1 MESIRPGRM
10 AVDAIWQRA
19 CVPAIES
26 SQYARQMAIAMHRRI
41 KIQTYS
47 DKMSPGSGDHD
58 AAEGLNGAA
67 MDSSGRESGYEEAV
81 AGTPE
86 DVAVLYLWANLQGAK
101 YRDFS
106 ASRREYRAQVRYRAA
121 QTLRERELRA
131 QAAVEAA
138 VEAAQRAELAA
149 MAAARLQDEDNNR
162 ALRIQLLASA
172 EEAART
178 ASAEREEAAR
188 RAESAAQAGAVM
200 MREERE
206 IADAQASVRR
216 QTLLY
221 AQSEAWLRQLAGPQP
236 RDPKEGPNTAWS
248 AGPAAEFNCGAA
260 HDAEPERAA
269 MERAAMDRGAME
281 RAAMDRGLMDRAYDP
296 VLSEGG
302 KPSGTEVVCADDL
315 GADSVGADAARA
327 DADAGQTGPAWLYSS
342 QTPPPMRL
350 LQANEQVPTGDATAG
365 KFEAPGGETLQD
377 SRERVA
383 SRWFALKGVF
393 KHTGPEL
400 PAMPPAR
407 PVEGRMPLLAV
418 FSLAGGVGKTSLTA
432 TLGRAFASQGEKV
445 LLTDTTSRGLLP
457 YYFGERELRVGE
469 VHTFQPPA
477 GSPGVPLSLVIY
489 DAASMSADE
498 RQQEVLTAEILRIG
512 QGNHRLVLDLSS
524 GSSWLVRR
532 MADLHPTVLVPM
544 TGDMNSVI
552 SLHEVERVFQSIAD
566 RDGRP
571 MLPYY
576 VLNQFDTSLPL
587 HLDVREVLR
596 RKLGE
601 RLLRFVI
608 RRSQAVSE
616 ALAEGMTVVD
626 YAPDAPVSQDY
637 MDVATW
643 LRSVSPPANAEFPGQ
658 QWS

>member
-1 MESIRPGRM
+1 MPP
-10 AVDAIWQRA
+10 V
-19 CVPAIES
+19 
-26 SQYARQMAIAMHRRI
+26 
-41 KIQTYS
+41 
-47 DKMSPGSGDHD
+47 SGDRD
-58 AAEGLNGAA
+58 AAEGLTGAA
-67 MDSSGRESGYEEAV
+67 MDSSGIEARDEETV

-121 QTLRERELRA
+121 QALRERELRA
-131 QAAVEAA
+131 QAEAEAA
-138 VEAAQRAELAA
+138 VEAAQRAEAAA
-149 MAAARLQDEDNNR
+149 MAAARLQDEDNHR
-162 ALRIQLLASA
+162 ALRIQWLASA

-188 RAESAAQAGAVM
+188 RAESAAQAGAVA

-216 QTLLY
+216 QTQLY

-236 RDPKEGPNTAWS
+236 RDPMDGPNTAWS
-248 AGPAAEFNCGAA
+248 AGP
-260 HDAEPERAA
+260 DAEGTAA
-269 MERAAMDRGAME
+269 VGTDAAR
-281 RAAMDRGLMDRAYDP
+281 
-296 VLSEGG
+296 
-302 KPSGTEVVCADDL
+302 
-315 GADSVGADAARA
+315 ADAARA
-327 DADAGQTGPAWLYSS
+327 DAARADPARTDGDDELTGPAWLYGS
-342 QTPPPMRL
+342 QTPPPPL
-350 LQANEQVPTGDATAG
+350 LQPNAQAPTQGAPAG
-365 KFEAPGGETLQD
+365 KVDAPEGETLQD

-393 KHTGPEL
+393 KHSEPEL
-400 PAMPPAR
+400 PAMRQAR

-432 TLGRAFASQGEKV
+432 TLGRALATQGEKV
-445 LLTDTTSRGLLP
+445 VLTDTTSRGLLP

-489 DAASMSADE
+489 DAAGMSADE
-498 RQQEVLTAEILRIG
+498 RQQKALTDEILRNG
-512 QGNHRLVLDLSS
+512 QGNQRLLLDLSS

-532 MADLHPTVLVPM
+532 MVDLHPIVLVPM

-552 SLHEVERVFQSIAD
+552 SLQAVESVFQSIAD

-571 MLPYY
+571 LLPYY

-596 RKLGE
+596 RKLGD
-601 RLLRFVI
+601 RLLRFVV

-626 YAPDAPVSQDY
+626 YAPDAPVSRDY
-637 MDVATW
+637 MDVASW
-643 LRSVSPPANAEFPGQ
+643 LRSVSPPAKAEFPAR
-658 QWS
+658 QWSQR

>member
-1 MESIRPGRM
+1 
-10 AVDAIWQRA
+10 
-19 CVPAIES
+19 
-26 SQYARQMAIAMHRRI
+26 
-41 KIQTYS
+41 
-47 DKMSPGSGDHD
+47 
-58 AAEGLNGAA
+58 
-67 MDSSGRESGYEEAV
+67 
-81 AGTPE
+81 
-86 DVAVLYLWANLQGAK
+86 
-101 YRDFS
+101 
-106 ASRREYRAQVRYRAA
+106 
-121 QTLRERELRA
+121 
-131 QAAVEAA
+131 
-138 VEAAQRAELAA
+138 
-149 MAAARLQDEDNNR
+149 
-162 ALRIQLLASA
+162 
-172 EEAART
+172 
-178 ASAEREEAAR
+178 
-188 RAESAAQAGAVM
+188 

-236 RDPKEGPNTAWS
+236 RDPMEGPNTAWS
-248 AGPAAEFNCGAA
+248 AGPAAEFNCEAT

-269 MERAAMDRGAME
+269 MDR
-281 RAAMDRGLMDRAYDP
+281 RLMDRAYDLE
-296 VLSEGG
+296 LSEDG
-302 KPSGTEVVCADDL
+302 KPSGMEVEGAEAV
-315 GADSVGADAARA
+315 GADSVGPDAARA
-327 DADAGQTGPAWLYSS
+327 DADAGQTGPAWLYGS

-350 LQANEQVPTGDATAG
+350 LQANEQVPTGDAPAG
-365 KFEAPGGETLQD
+365 KFEAPEGETLQD

-469 VHTFQPPA
+469 VHTFHPPA
-477 GSPGVPLSLVIY
+477 GSPGAPLSLVIY

-498 RQQEVLTAEILRIG
+498 RQQEVLTDEILRIG

-532 MADLHPTVLVPM
+532 MVELHPVVLVPM
-544 TGDMNSVI
+544 TGDMNSVT
-552 SLHEVERVFQSIAD
+552 SLHAVERVFQSIAD
-566 RDGRP
+566 REGRP

-643 LRSVSPPANAEFPGQ
+643 LRSVSPPAKAEFRGQ
-658 QWS
+658 QWSQQ

>member
-1 MESIRPGRM
+1 
-10 AVDAIWQRA
+10 
-19 CVPAIES
+19 
-26 SQYARQMAIAMHRRI
+26 
-41 KIQTYS
+41 
-47 DKMSPGSGDHD
+47 
-58 AAEGLNGAA
+58 
-67 MDSSGRESGYEEAV
+67 MDSSGIEARDEETV

-121 QTLRERELRA
+121 QALRERELGA
-131 QAAVEAA
+131 QAEAEAA

-149 MAAARLQDEDNNR
+149 LDAARLQDVGDSR
-162 ALRIQLLASA
+162 ALRMQLLQTVV
-172 EEAART
+172 EAART

-188 RAESAAQAGAVM
+188 RVESAAQAGAVVL
-200 MREERE
+200 REERE

-221 AQSEAWLRQLAGPQP
+221 AQSEAWLRQQAGPQP
-236 RDPKEGPNTAWS
+236 RDPMEGPNTAWS
-248 AGPAAEFNCGAA
+248 AGPAAEFNREAA

-269 MERAAMDRGAME
+269 MDRGAM
-281 RAAMDRGLMDRAYDP
+281 DRRLMDRACDL
-296 VLSEGG
+296 VLSEDG
-302 KPSGTEVVCADDL
+302 KPSGTEVEGTDAVYADAL
-315 GADSVGADAARA
+315 GADSVGAHAARA
-327 DADAGQTGPAWLYSS
+327 DADAGLTGPAWLYGS
-342 QTPPPMRL
+342 QTRPPTRL
-350 LQANEQVPTGDATAG
+350 LQANAQVPRGDAPAG
-365 KFEAPGGETLQD
+365 KVEAPEGDTLQD

-400 PAMPPAR
+400 PAMPLAR
-407 PVEGRMPLLAV
+407 PDEGRMPLLAV

-477 GSPGVPLSLVIY
+477 GSPGVPVSLVIY
-489 DAASMSADE
+489 DAAGMSGDE
-498 RQQEVLTAEILRIG
+498 RRQEVLTDEILRIG
-512 QGNHRLVLDLSS
+512 QGNQRLLLDLSS

-532 MADLHPTVLVPM
+532 MVDLHPIVLVPM

-596 RKLGE
+596 RKLGD
-601 RLLRFVI
+601 RLLRFAI

-626 YAPDAPVSQDY
+626 YAPDAAVSQDY
-637 MDVATW
+637 MDVASW
-643 LRSVSPPANAEFPGQ
+643 LRSVSPPAKAEFPGQ
-658 QWS
+658 QWSQQ

>member
-1 MESIRPGRM
+1 MPLAG
-10 AVDAIWQRA
+10 
-19 CVPAIES
+19 
-26 SQYARQMAIAMHRRI
+26 
-41 KIQTYS
+41 
-47 DKMSPGSGDHD
+47 GDHD

-121 QTLRERELRA
+121 QALRERELRA
-131 QAAVEAA
+131 QAEADAA

-188 RAESAAQAGAVM
+188 RAESAAHAGAVM

-221 AQSEAWLRQLAGPQP
+221 AQSEVWLRQLAGPQP
-236 RDPKEGPNTAWS
+236 RDPMEGPNTAWS
-248 AGPAAEFNCGAA
+248 AGPAAEFNCEAA
-260 HDAEPERAA
+260 HDTEPDRGL
-269 MERAAMDRGAME
+269 MDRGT
-281 RAAMDRGLMDRAYDP
+281 MDRRLMDRAYDP
-296 VLSEGG
+296 ELSEDG
-302 KPSGTEVVCADDL
+302 KPSGTEVEGTDA
-315 GADSVGADAARA
+315 AYADAARV
-327 DADAGQTGPAWLYSS
+327 DANAGQTGPAWLYGS

-350 LQANEQVPTGDATAG
+350 LQANAQVSRGDAPAG
-365 KFEAPGGETLQD
+365 KVEAPGGETLQD

-400 PAMPPAR
+400 PAMSLAK

-432 TLGRAFASQGEKV
+432 TLGRALASQGEKV
-445 LLTDTTSRGLLP
+445 VLTDTTSRGLLP

-477 GSPGVPLSLVIY
+477 GSPGAPLSLVIY

-498 RQQEVLTAEILRIG
+498 RQQEVLTDEILRIG

-532 MADLHPTVLVPM
+532 MAELHPTVLVPM

-552 SLHEVERVFQSIAD
+552 SLQAVESVFQSIAD

-596 RKLGE
+596 RKLGD

-626 YAPDAPVSQDY
+626 YAPDAAVSQDY

-643 LRSVSPPANAEFPGQ
+643 LRSVSPPAKAEFPGQ
-658 QWS
+658 QWSQQ

>member
-1 MESIRPGRM
+1 
-10 AVDAIWQRA
+10 
-19 CVPAIES
+19 
-26 SQYARQMAIAMHRRI
+26 
-41 KIQTYS
+41 
-47 DKMSPGSGDHD
+47 
-58 AAEGLNGAA
+58 
-67 MDSSGRESGYEEAV
+67 MDSSGIEARDEETV

-121 QTLRERELRA
+121 QALRERELRA
-131 QAAVEAA
+131 QSAAEAA
-138 VEAAQRAELAA
+138 VEAAQRAESAA

-162 ALRIQLLASA
+162 ALRIQWLASA
-172 EEAART
+172 EEAAQT

-188 RAESAAQAGAVM
+188 RAESAAYAGAVVL
-200 MREERE
+200 REERE

-221 AQSEAWLRQLAGPQP
+221 AQSEVWLRQLAGPQP
-236 RDPKEGPNTAWS
+236 RDPMEGPNTAWS
-248 AGPAAEFNCGAA
+248 AGPVAEFNREAA

-269 MERAAMDRGAME
+269 MDRGTMDRGT
-281 RAAMDRGLMDRAYDP
+281 MDRGTMDRGTMDRGTMDRACDL
-296 VLSEGG
+296 VLSEDG
-302 KPSGTEVVCADDL
+302 KPSGTEIEGTEVE
-315 GADSVGADAARA
+315 GADSVGAHAARA
-327 DADAGQTGPAWLYSS
+327 DGDAGPTGPAWLYGS
-342 QTPPPMRL
+342 QTSPPTRL
-350 LQANEQVPTGDATAG
+350 LQANAQVPRGDAPAG
-365 KFEAPGGETLQD
+365 KVDTPGGDTLQD

-400 PAMPPAR
+400 PAMPLAR

-432 TLGRAFASQGEKV
+432 TLGRALASQGEKV
-445 LLTDTTSRGLLP
+445 VLTDTTSRGLLP

-477 GSPGVPLSLVIY
+477 GSPGAPLSLVIY

-512 QGNHRLVLDLSS
+512 QGNQRLVLDLSS

-532 MADLHPTVLVPM
+532 MVELHPTVLVPM

-552 SLHEVERVFQSIAD
+552 SLHAVERVFQSIAD

-571 MLPYY
+571 LLPYY
-576 VLNQFDTSLPL
+576 LLNQFDTSLPL

-626 YAPDAPVSQDY
+626 YAPDAAVSQDY
-637 MDVATW
+637 MDVASW
-643 LRSVSPPANAEFPGQ
+643 LRSVSPPAKAEFPGQ
-658 QWS
+658 QWSQR